1 MRLLLDTHIFLW
13 LTADSPRLNA
23 NARDLIQRASEV
35 YVSSVTIWEA
45 AIKSRIGKMGV
56 DPDDLLLEIEKC
68 GFRELPI
75 LGRHAVTVAR
85 LPLLHSDPFDRLL
98 IAQTMSEQ
106 LRLLTVDAE
115 LAAYSELVIC
125 M

>member
-13 LTADSPRLNA
+13 LTADSPKLTAR
-23 NARDLIQRASEV
+23 ARDLIQRASEV
-35 YVSSVTIWEA
+35 DVSSVTIWEV
-45 AIKSRIGKMGV
+45 AIKSRIGKMNA
-56 DPDDLLLEIEKC
+56 DPDELLLEIAKC

-98 IAQTMSEQ
+98 VAQAISETMH
-106 LRLLTVDAE
+106 LLTADE
-115 LAAYSELVIC
+115 KLLEYSDLVVHV
-125 M
+125 